1 MGKRWIPVP
10 FLLWPFLWGGQFL
23 LLRLVFWLVVGAGVW
38 TLLLG
43 DIDAFEE
50 RTGLF
55 DFIGSMIINGIVL
68 LVALACTLGAVAV
81 FFPRSWGEKPGI
93 VGAIFCAL
101 GAAFC
106 WRVLWLGGV

>member
-23 LLRLVFWLVVGAGVW
+23 LLRLVFWLVVGAGLW

-55 DFIGSMIINGIVL
+55 DFIGSMIINAIVL
-68 LVALACTLGAVAV
+68 LIALFAAFYAASL
-81 FFPRSWGEKPGI
+81 FFPRAWGEKAGI
-93 VGAIFCAL
+93 GGAIVAAL
-101 GAAFC
+101 VAAFC
-106 WRVLWLGGV
+106 FRVLWLGGV